1 MPTYQYTAKDNTG
14 QTRSGMME
22 AETNSVAVAKLRE
35 QGLWVTQL
43 QARGGVTAAPE
54 GRPRA
59 GLLEPLWSGVS
70 LRDLAFFFRQFATLI
85 DSGVPLYQGLSSLAL
100 QAPNPKLRRI
110 VADIAAQVQRGS
122 SLSAVMSRYP
132 AV

>member
-14 QTRSGMME
+14 QTRSGVME

-43 QARGGVTAAPE
+43 HPRGLTVAAAP
-54 GRPRA
+54 GRGVRPK
-59 GLLEPLWSGVS
+59 LIEPLWTGIS

-85 DSGVPLYQGLSSLAL
+85 DAGVPLSQGLGSLAL
-100 QAPNPKLRRI
+100 QAP
-110 VADIAAQVQRGS
+110 
-122 SLSAVMSRYP
+122 
-132 AV
+132 